1 MEQPP
6 PVEPAPRPLV
16 LEKKRYH
23 DLDALRAFAM
33 LLGIAL
39 HGVLS
44 FFPVPIWPAQDLQQ
58 PMVEVPAMLAA
69 PLEKAGLDAPE
80 SYSPFAFALHAIH
93 GFRMQLFFL
102 VSGFFTAML
111 WRKRGLKSLA
121 KHRAK
126 RILLPL
132 AIALPLIWITI
143 IPAGMYGDSKKKEVA
158 AMQAESRLENP
169 GESADVDIFTAL
181 DPQYVEALKRHIAG
195 GPDLETREPTGGST
209 PLIVAALYGNTEAAR
224 LLVEGGAL
232 VNAKNKEGDTAL
244 HVAAFFCHTDFCELL
259 LKNGAEV
266 NAKNDK
272 DETALSNVSGKWGE
286 VKGIYKFFDG
296 LLQLNLDLERV
307 KATRP
312 VITKMLT
319 EAGGQQSEGGNLKG
333 SLGGLVMLIFFAP
346 VFHHLWFLYYL
357 AWLVGAFLLITW
369 LLGKLKW
376 KALPDGL
383 ITSPW
388 RWLWLLPIT
397 CVPQLM
403 MPGDF
408 GPTTAVGFLPWLPL
422 LIYYAIFFGFGAV
435 CYGRDSFENKVGQRW
450 ALSFALAVP
459 LLLAGLCL
467 VRSGNNGAL
476 LAACTVAY
484 TWLMIFGFI
493 GFFRKFFSGQ
503 NKFIRYISDS
513 SYWLYIAHLPVI
525 MFVQAWISPWD
536 LPSGLK
542 FLIAC
547 ALTTIPLLVIY
558 EFVVRYTFIGT
569 LLNGKRTRESAST

>member
-1 MEQPP
+1 MP
-6 PVEPAPRPLV
+6 V
-16 LEKKRYH
+16 LEKKRFH

-33 LLGIAL
+33 LLGIVL

-58 PMVEVPAMLAA
+58 PVVEVPAALAT
-69 PLEKAGLDAPE
+69 PLEAAGLDAPPT
-80 SYSPFAFALHAIH
+80 YSPYEFVLHAVH

-111 WRKRGLKSLA
+111 WRNRGLKSLA

-132 AIALPLIWITI
+132 AIALPLVWGAI
-143 IPAGMYGDSKKKEVA
+143 IPAGMYGDAKKKEVA

-169 GESADVDIFTAL
+169 GETADVDIFTAL
-181 DPQYVEALKRHIAG
+181 DPQYAGALKRHIAG
-195 GPDLETREPTGGST
+195 GTDLETREPTGGST

-244 HVAAFFCHTDFCELL
+244 HLAAFFCHTDFVALL

-266 NAKNDK
+266 NAKNKKGD
-272 DETALSNVSGKWGE
+272 TALSNVSGKWGE
-286 VKGIYKFFDG
+286 VEGIYKFVDG
-296 LLQLNLDLERV
+296 LFQLNLDLERV

-312 VITKMLT
+312 VIAKMLT

-333 SLGGLVMLIFFAP
+333 ALGGPLMMLIFFAP

-357 AWLVGAFLLITW
+357 AWLVAGFLLITW

-376 KALPDGL
+376 KALSDGW

-388 RWLWLLPIT
+388 RWLWLLPVT
-397 CVPQLM
+397 FVPQLM

-408 GPTTAVGFLPWLPL
+408 GPTTAVGFLPWPPL
-422 LIYYAIFFGFGAV
+422 LIYYAIFFGFGAM
-435 CYGRDSFENKVGQRW
+435 CFGRDSFENKVGQRW
-450 ALSFALAVP
+450 PLSFALAVP

-467 VRSGNNGAL
+467 VRSRNNGAL

-493 GFFRKFFSGQ
+493 GFFRKFFSGE

-525 MFVQAWISPWD
+525 MLVQAWISPWA
-536 LPSGLK
+536 LPSILK

-547 ALTTIPLLVIY
+547 ALTTLPLLVIY

-569 LLNGKRTRESAST
+569 MLNGKRSRA